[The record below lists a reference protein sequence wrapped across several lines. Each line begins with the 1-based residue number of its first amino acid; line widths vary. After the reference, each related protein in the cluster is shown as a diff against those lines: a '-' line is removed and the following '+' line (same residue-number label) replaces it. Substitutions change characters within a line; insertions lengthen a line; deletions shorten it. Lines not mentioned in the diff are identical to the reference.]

1 MNVKPGRARNHLV
14 PYKFATYPS
23 EFRLAEA
30 ATKRETWTEATMAT
44 VGDDAAAK
52 VSPDVDGCRK
62 SSDPIPRLFRVPV
75 SGTRPPDQIRRVD
88 ERLLLRTRVSEGIN
102 RCLQNGV
109 PLAV

>member
-44 VGDDAAAK
+44 DGDDAVAAR
-52 VSPDVDGCRK
+52 S
-62 SSDPIPRLFRVPV
+62 RLARRMRR
-75 SGTRPPDQIRRVD
+75 RPKAGSVRRAG
-88 ERLLLRTRVSEGIN
+88 SN
-102 RCLQNGV
+102 
-109 PLAV
+109 